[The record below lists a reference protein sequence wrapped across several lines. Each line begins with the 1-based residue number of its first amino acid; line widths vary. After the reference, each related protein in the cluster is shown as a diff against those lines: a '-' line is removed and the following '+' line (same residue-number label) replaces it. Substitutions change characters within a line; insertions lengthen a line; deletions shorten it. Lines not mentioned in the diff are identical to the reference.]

1 MLLGVRLQRYPRRQR
16 IRCHATSRSVVAAV
30 RTGPVDTTNF
40 CHVVSYVVMDESE
53 GPQPP
58 TPVPVGPAMH
68 PMGQLADQFPLQA
81 EDPVRVGDYWLDARL
96 TATRAGMVFTAHEE
110 DGDSVM
116 VVLLAEGAA
125 GDHAA
130 RARFSG
136 EVNAMHIDTVV
147 ARGGQG
153 QDDGRLGVRF
163 RSEDDDPVVADHQA
177 LAPWVALAFDG
188 TKLAVT
194 EAERVLHA
202 VDLDHTPPLGEPKGP
217 GYSLHWSNSTN
228 HGTTRLWPLPW
239 PGRKDRAGWISILV
253 SWLLM
258 MLIAAVAILLAILVF
273 QNQPPVSPPPP
284 IPTVGSGSGQP
295 TSASGAPQPEPSR
308 SDSPSMQQ
316 PSGDESGPGDP
327 SPNKRL

>member
-1 MLLGVRLQRYPRRQR
+1 MNESP
-16 IRCHATSRSVVAAV
+16 VA
-30 RTGPVDTTNF
+30 P
-40 CHVVSYVVMDESE
+40 E
-53 GPQPP
+53 P
-58 TPVPVGPAMH
+58 TPEAHGQQVH
-68 PMGQLADQFPLQA
+68 PSGDLVEQYPLQT

-96 TATRAGMVFTAHEE
+96 TATRAGMVFTAHEN

-116 VVLLAEGAA
+116 VLLLATGAA

-136 EVNAMHIDTVV
+136 EINAMHIDTVV

-188 TKLAVT
+188 SKLAVQ

-202 VDLDHTPPLGEPKGP
+202 VDLAHVAPLGEPKGP
-217 GYSLHWSNSTN
+217 GYTLHWSEDTV
-228 HGTTRLWPLPW
+228 HGATRLWPLPW
-239 PGRKDRAGWISILV
+239 PGRTDRAGWVSMLV

-258 MLIAAVAILLAILVF
+258 LLIAAVAILLAILVF

-284 IPTVGSGSGQP
+284 IPTQASGSGEPQE
-295 TSASGAPQPEPSR
+295 SGSGPPQSGSPEPGSGQSR
-308 SDSPSMQQ
+308 SDDPSMQQ